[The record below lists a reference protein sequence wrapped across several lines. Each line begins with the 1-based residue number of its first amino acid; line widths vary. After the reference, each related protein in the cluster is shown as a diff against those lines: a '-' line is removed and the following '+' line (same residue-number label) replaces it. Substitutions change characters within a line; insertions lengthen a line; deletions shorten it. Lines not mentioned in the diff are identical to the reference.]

1 MVGSSLDSLD
11 YLDHLFVLY
20 NLDVVCLSCYRA
32 DVASSGSASMADT
45 DEQKVT
51 RGKGRGSNFM
61 ALGRDTWERLFTVPT
76 ANRLSLIITYLVLLA
91 GTGSDHRLTKW
102 SAKAIED
109 YTGLGKPRSKRS
121 IEELIEAKI
130 IKRTA
135 SATRLSPQYELPKLP
150 LEADPIFLP
159 VQLITGLAG
168 ETPILRRIRETGDAL
183 ALRMLIDLYG
193 LVQLDATHGV
203 PIEKLRRGKGAE
215 ASAYKISE
223 TGAHAIWA
231 LQSGDDA
238 SAQGAWTSHHHEQG
252 KGNNGW
258 APFWERLDLLKKIG
272 ALWYEPWVFDGEDLD
287 AEPLIPVDPGV
298 LYAYDPGDDEA
309 KLTKLAFDTCRA
321 LLEGREYMLDTRPF
335 DVLIPLTVHR
345 RTPALRSVARL
356 RVEADTPGRR
366 LAYKKRRVLIEHHLN
381 GFAQITTDAEVER
394 FDRPMRTGKVK
405 AA

>member
-1 MVGSSLDSLD
+1 MEDAG
-11 YLDHLFVLY
+11 
-20 NLDVVCLSCYRA
+20 
-32 DVASSGSASMADT
+32 G
-45 DEQKVT
+45 QKVT
-51 RGKGRGSNFM
+51 RGKGRGSSFM
-61 ALGRDTWERLFTVPT
+61 ALGRDTWARLFEVKTT
-76 ANRLSLIITYLVLLA
+76 NRLSLIITYLVLLA

-109 YTGLGKPRSKRS
+109 YTGLGKPRSKRA

-135 SATRLSPQYELPKLP
+135 SSTRLSPQYELPKLP

-159 VQLITGLAG
+159 IQLITGLAG

-193 LVQLDATHGV
+193 LIQLDATHGV
-203 PIEKLRRGKGAE
+203 PIENLRRGKGDE

-231 LQSGDDA
+231 LQSGDTA
-238 SAQGAWTSHHHEQG
+238 NAQGDWTSHHYEQG
-252 KGNNGW
+252 KGNGGW
-258 APFWERLDLLKKIG
+258 ASFWERLDLLKKIG
-272 ALWYEPWVFDGEDLD
+272 ALWYEPWVYDGEQLD

-321 LLEGREYMLDTRPF
+321 LLEGRDYMLDTRPF
-335 DVLIPLTVHR
+335 DVLVPLAVHR

-366 LAYKKRRVLIEHHLN
+366 LAYKKRRVLIEQHLA
-381 GFAQITTDAEVER
+381 GFAQIMEDAESAR
-394 FDRPMRTGKVK
+394 FDRPMRTGTK
-405 AA
+405 AGPA